1 MSLEWLA
8 TNLLAVWLLPPLDL
22 IVVIALGLALVPRRP
37 RLGLVLAGAGLAV
50 LAALSMPRV
59 GDLLAATLEDG
70 APPLEA
76 QGAESAGAGAI
87 VVLGGG
93 RNRGALEYG
102 GETLDAASLGRVRY
116 GARLARLTGLP
127 LLVSGGR
134 PDGGAASEA
143 DLMAQVLEREFGV
156 AVRWRETKSINT
168 IENAHLSAAILAAAG
183 IHRVILVTDA
193 THMRRAG
200 GRFRSAG
207 LQVVPAP
214 TNYRAQR
221 LHTPVD
227 WLPSARGLRTSNR
240 VLREWIGMLWSRA
253 RGA

>member
-1 MSLEWLA
+1 MSFEWLA
-8 TNLLAVWLLPPLDL
+8 TNLLAAWLLPPLDL
-22 IVVIALGLALVPRRP
+22 IVVIALGLALVPRRA
-37 RLGLVLAGAGLAV
+37 RLGLALAAAGLVA
-50 LAALSMPRV
+50 LAALSIPRV
-59 GDLLAATLEDG
+59 GDLLATTLEDS

-76 QGAESAGAGAI
+76 QRARDAGAGAI

-134 PDGGAASEA
+134 PDGGGASEA
-143 DLMAQVLEREFGV
+143 DLMAQVLAQEFGV
-156 AVRWRETKSINT
+156 PVRWRETQSINT
-168 IENAHLSAAILAAAG
+168 LEDAHLSATLLAGAG
-183 IHRVILVTDA
+183 IRRVILVTDA
-193 THMRRAG
+193 SHMRRAS
-200 GRFRSAG
+200 GRFRAAG

-221 LHTPVD
+221 VHTPVD
-227 WLPSARGLRTSNR
+227 WLPSARGLERSSR
-240 VLREWIGMLWSRA
+240 ALREWIGILWSRA

>member
-1 MSLEWLA
+1 VSFEWLA

-22 IVVIALGLALVPRRP
+22 IVVIALGLALATRRP
-37 RLGLVLAGAGLAV
+37 RPGLALAAAGLVA

-59 GDLLAATLEDG
+59 GDLLAATLEDA
-70 APPLEA
+70 APPLKA
-76 QGAESAGAGAI
+76 QRARDAGAGAI

-116 GARLARLTGLP
+116 GARLARLTGLA

-134 PDGGAASEA
+134 PEGGGTSEA
-143 DLMAQVLEREFGV
+143 DLMAQVMEQDFGLK
-156 AVRWRETKSINT
+156 VRWRETQSINT
-168 IENAHLSAAILAAAG
+168 IQDARLSAEILAAAG
-183 IHRVILVTDA
+183 IRRVILVTDA
-193 THMRRAG
+193 THMRRASE
-200 GRFRSAG
+200 RFRVAG

-221 LHTPVD
+221 AHTPVD
-227 WLPSARGLRTSNR
+227 WLPSARGLSTSSR
-240 VLREWIGMLWSRA
+240 ALREWIGILWSRA